1 MSTIILSRETTT
13 TRGHVS
19 RRVRQQAVVSGDS
32 EHVEQLMNEFMQI
45 VGSDVCRATQK
56 SDQQGVLPGKGPYG
70 ISLFSGICDFIL
82 VVLRLLEAAPFILGT
97 LVAAAA

>member
-1 MSTIILSRETTT
+1 MSTIILIRETTT

-32 EHVEQLMNEFMQI
+32 EHAEQLVNEFIQI
-45 VGSDVCRATQK
+45 VGSEVCPATQK
-56 SDQQGVLPGKGPYG
+56 SDQQGPCGT
-70 ISLFSGICDFIL
+70 SLFRGIYDFIM

-97 LVAAAA
+97 LVVSPA